1 MHRRNGRN
9 GWRNHEGISR
19 ELESAGEGGGQ
30 GFEDLVAVVKKDQ
43 RLFLQ

>member
-19 ELESAGEGGGQ
+19 ELESAGGGK

-43 RLFLQ
+43 RLLLQ